1 MLEKTN
7 TMNEAEVVEILLA
20 IEKIVQGSE
29 FSAWQRNFIDAHVD
43 KFDFGEE
50 NKVCTSPSVSS
61 AASMMRFRA
70 QVLLTRTPA
79 AAGVHANIFGIR
91 GGRRGAHQGVSA

>member
-1 MLEKTN
+1 VGERKAVGEDDKPRETQNMDDT
-7 TMNEAEVVEILLA
+7 EVVEILLA

-50 NKVCTSPSVSS
+50 NKVCTSPSVS
-61 AASMMRFRA
+61 
-70 QVLLTRTPA
+70 
-79 AAGVHANIFGIR
+79 
-91 GGRRGAHQGVSA
+91 

>member
-1 MLEKTN
+1 MDD
-7 TMNEAEVVEILLA
+7 AEVVEILLA

-50 NKVCTSPSVSS
+50 NKVCTSPSVS
-61 AASMMRFRA
+61 
-70 QVLLTRTPA
+70 
-79 AAGVHANIFGIR
+79 
-91 GGRRGAHQGVSA
+91 

>member
-1 MLEKTN
+1 MALCLSTPTARILSRAVGERKAVGEDDKPRETQN
-7 TMNEAEVVEILLA
+7 MDDTEVVEILLA

-50 NKVCTSPSVSS
+50 NKVCTSPSVS
-61 AASMMRFRA
+61 
-70 QVLLTRTPA
+70 
-79 AAGVHANIFGIR
+79 
-91 GGRRGAHQGVSA
+91 

>member
-1 MLEKTN
+1 MGEDDKPRETQN
-7 TMNEAEVVEILLA
+7 MDDTEVVEILLA

-50 NKVCTSPSVSS
+50 NKVCTSPSVS
-61 AASMMRFRA
+61 
-70 QVLLTRTPA
+70 
-79 AAGVHANIFGIR
+79 
-91 GGRRGAHQGVSA
+91 

>member
-1 MLEKTN
+1 MDDT
-7 TMNEAEVVEILLA
+7 EVVEILLA

-50 NKVCTSPSVSS
+50 NKVCTSPSVSCAS
-61 AASMMRFRA
+61 SMMWFRA
-70 QVLLTRTPA
+70 QDLLTRHPA

-91 GGRRGAHQGVSA
+91 RGRRGAHQGVSA